1 MMKKFMSRAAAAT
14 LALALGVVTCGA
26 GAAQAVEPAT
36 SAHDLTVGYT
46 VSGAKAK
53 GYAGL
58 VAIHAK
64 NVGSERYYSEFPA
77 ISFRI
82 DVKTDNGPQGVD
94 RLITP
99 GWFNGAYTQDLGF
112 DEKTSTRSF
121 MVTLSN
127 PVDAGQDQ
135 LIANLNF
142 GDGLT
147 KEGRLTNYIT
157 VTQVGR
163 LDEDKSTGNDQ
174 NVDSRQNTTT
184 DFGNPSPG
192 IF

>member
-1 MMKKFMSRAAAAT
+1 MKHKFIGRAAAA
-14 LALALGVVTCGA
+14 ALVLGLGASTFSA
-26 GAAQAVEPAT
+26 GAANAAEAKP
-36 SAHDLTVGYT
+36 AHDLSVNYT
-46 VSGAKAK
+46 VSSAKAK

-64 NVGSERYYSEFPA
+64 NEGSQRYYSDFPA

-82 DVKTDNGPQGVD
+82 DVKTDKGPEGVD
-94 RLITP
+94 RVITP

-127 PVDAGQDQ
+127 PVNVGENQ

-147 KEGRLTNYIT
+147 KEGRLNNYIQ

-163 LDEDKSTGNDQ
+163 LDDDTTTDNDQ
-174 NVDSRQNTTT
+174 NVDSRQHTLS
-184 DFGNPSPG
+184 DFGKPIDG
-192 IF
+192 VF

>member
-1 MMKKFMSRAAAAT
+1 MKNKLIGRTTAAAA
-14 LALALGVVTCGA
+14 ALAIGITTFGA
-26 GAAQAVEPAT
+26 GAAQAGETAT
-36 SAHDLTVGYT
+36 PAHDLSVGYT
-46 VSGAKAK
+46 VSGIKAK

-58 VAIHAK
+58 VAVHAK

-82 DVKTDNGPQGVD
+82 DVKTDKGPQGVD
-94 RLITP
+94 RVITP

-121 MVTLSN
+121 MVTLAN
-127 PVDAGQDQ
+127 PVEVGQDQ
-135 LIANLNF
+135 LIANLDF

-147 KEGRLTNYIT
+147 KEGRLENYVT

-163 LDEDKSTGNDQ
+163 LDDDKTTDNDQ

-184 DFGNPSPG
+184 DFGNAHDG
-192 IF
+192 VF

>member
-1 MMKKFMSRAAAAT
+1 MS
-14 LALALGVVTCGA
+14 
-26 GAAQAVEPAT
+26 
-36 SAHDLTVGYT
+36 S
-46 VSGAKAK
+46 AKAK

-64 NVGSERYYSEFPA
+64 NEGSQRYYSEFPA
-77 ISFRI
+77 ISFRV
-82 DVKTDNGPQGVD
+82 DVKTDKGPEGVD

-121 MVTLSN
+121 MVTLAN
-127 PVDAGQDQ
+127 PVEVGENQ

-147 KEGRLTNYIT
+147 KEGRLNNYIQ

-163 LDEDKSTGNDQ
+163 LDDDKTTGNDQ
-174 NVDSRQNTTT
+174 NVDSRQNTKT
-184 DFGNPSPG
+184 DFGKAING
-192 IF
+192 VF